1 MYRLKLMLMFAF
13 IFSFVTPF
21 VIAELDEGE
30 SSEEFVVEE
39 EREITEE
46 EAEKRERP
54 RKEEVRRGRKAEM
67 KERHRRMQPQRM
79 RQMQEVLRNRRNAVQ
94 SGHLPLDF
102 DFHFPLD
109 KLTADQRRKIQ
120 IMHLK
125 LEQTRIRKES
135 EIRAKAIDLRI
146 EMLKLVSDRQTVEA
160 IVKEIGQLQTEIQ
173 LAKVGTM
180 FEAFGVLTPDQLS
193 EARERFSKKLK
204 GRPTHR

>member
-1 MYRLKLMLMFAF
+1 
-13 IFSFVTPF
+13 
-21 VIAELDEGE
+21 
-30 SSEEFVVEE
+30 
-39 EREITEE
+39 
-46 EAEKRERP
+46 
-54 RKEEVRRGRKAEM
+54 
-67 KERHRRMQPQRM
+67 
-79 RQMQEVLRNRRNAVQ
+79 
-94 SGHLPLDF
+94 
-102 DFHFPLD
+102 
-109 KLTADQRRKIQ
+109 
-120 IMHLK
+120 MHLK